1 MTRQKEEFVPQN
13 EHGVTF
19 YSCGPTVYGEF
30 HVGNARTFVSTD
42 VIRRWLLQRG
52 YHVRYVQN
60 ITDID
65 DKIIA
70 RAQKEGT
77 SADAIAEKYTA
88 YFLQRLGSLGN
99 LPADEHP
106 LATKH
111 IGGMIAL
118 IRQLETKGHAYPTPD
133 GSVWFDVQSF
143 KEYGKLSQR
152 PLDQMRQGE
161 RVDDRI
167 AGLKKSPLDFAL
179 WKAAK
184 IGEPFWNS
192 PWGEGRPGWHI
203 ECSCMAMRALR
214 TETIDIHAGGVDL
227 IFPHHENEIA
237 QSEAAT
243 GKPFARFWIHCGMLD
258 IDGEKMSKSL
268 GNMMYID
275 DVLAKIDALTLR
287 YFFISARYRDK
298 LDYTED
304 NLHKCASA
312 AERMV
317 NAARSVAQLLA
328 NETHDRSWK
337 QQPDLLAFWNEFAE
351 AMDDDINTPRALG
364 VLAQV
369 VTLLNTRRTA
379 VENGEGDRR
388 VLSRTAALLDEMRF
402 VLGLTESLERQDDSL
417 PPETLKALRSLLT
430 ELGGKDSDDPNRVM
444 DQLIARR
451 HLARSERQ
459 FAVADRIRSALTSHG
474 ILLEDKPTG
483 TVWKKG

>member
-1 MTRQKEEFVPQN
+1 
-13 EHGVTF
+13 
-19 YSCGPTVYGEF
+19 
-30 HVGNARTFVSTD
+30 
-42 VIRRWLLQRG
+42 
-52 YHVRYVQN
+52 
-60 ITDID
+60 
-65 DKIIA
+65 
-70 RAQKEGT
+70 
-77 SADAIAEKYTA
+77 
-88 YFLQRLGSLGN
+88 
-99 LPADEHP
+99 
-106 LATKH
+106 
-111 IGGMIAL
+111 
-118 IRQLETKGHAYPTPD
+118 
-133 GSVWFDVQSF
+133 
-143 KEYGKLSQR
+143 
-152 PLDQMRQGE
+152 
-161 RVDDRI
+161 
-167 AGLKKSPLDFAL
+167 
-179 WKAAK
+179 
-184 IGEPFWNS
+184 
-192 PWGEGRPGWHI
+192 
-203 ECSCMAMRALR
+203 MAMRALR